1 MQHVYRI
8 PTQKYTILALH
19 LHISLL
25 AKILQQVTSFEV
37 LVGVDNCLE
46 LVGRHNT
53 LVLGLFD
60 LCLVQVFK
68 YPGQSKLALYNNNK
82 EDFVVGTTYRLHA
95 MWNFWLSLSS
105 LTPCITDRSDTP
117 MACTKA
123 FRLSKLKCRY
133 GQP

>member
-1 MQHVYRI
+1 MSSFACFSRPTATRVYKTNAKI
-8 PTQKYTILALH
+8 HHLALH
-19 LHISLL
+19 LHVSLF

-68 YPGQSKLALYNNNK
+68 HPGQSN
-82 EDFVVGTTYRLHA
+82 
-95 MWNFWLSLSS
+95 
-105 LTPCITDRSDTP
+105 
-117 MACTKA
+117 
-123 FRLSKLKCRY
+123 
-133 GQP
+133 